1 MTWLWHEALRLTGSD
16 NVSGAWYGFWSGFA
30 GDIPL
35 IGGVLLL
42 WRRHNCH
49 VRGCWRL
56 QWRAHGQHVLCR
68 RHHPSEPPTAADVA
82 S

>member
-1 MTWLWHEALRLTGSD
+1 MTWLWRELLNVTGSSD
-16 NVSGAWYGFWSGFA
+16 VSGRWYGFWSGFA

-35 IGGVLLL
+35 FGVFLVL

-56 QWRAHGQHVLCR
+56 QWRTSGEHALCR
-68 RHHPSEPPTAADVA
+68 RHHPSEPPSAADVA
-82 S
+82 L

>member
-1 MTWLWHEALRLTGSD
+1 MILLWRELLHVTGAS

-35 IGGVLLL
+35 FGVFLVL

-49 VRGCWRL
+49 VRGCWRV
-56 QWRAHGQHVLCR
+56 QWRTHGEHSLCR
-68 RHHPSEPPTAADVA
+68 RHHPSDTPREAEIGA
-82 S
+82 